1 MRRTEVTFLAVVVA
15 VLGLGV
21 LLDLTLPTRST
32 DAPELSAGQFVST
45 GWYCP
50 VPPGEEIEAVMST
63 ANLETSALGLR
74 RSAIGGTTQS
84 AVEQA
89 SLAGRTTSNKAVSD
103 FALSDST
110 GLVEAFGGSNATG
123 LMVAA
128 KGKGAAASRCSAQ
141 PSSRWLFANGSTSRG
156 ENHYLLI
163 SNPFREEA
171 VVRVRLMAGDKE
183 VVPARLKD
191 LVIRSF
197 SQTSVYLSDYLQ
209 EEPSFGIEV
218 TASRG
223 RVVVSRYSHVTTG
236 GGRGISLDIGS
247 QHVSSEWIFAEG
259 KVPVDGEES
268 IVVVNPGTREALI
281 GIVFMTAEERTA
293 PPDLAE
299 VPVPAGRQVV
309 INVSDHLPRG
319 TSYGIQLTS
328 TNDVPVVAERR
339 MAGVLESNRSYETTF
354 GVRAP
359 AGRWTVPV
367 GSAAGGSA
375 SLSIVNTGQSRTAVK
390 VSLLTDGGE
399 SEPADL
405 EALTVEP
412 GRKRVVDLDPYLDGK
427 LVTAVI
433 EADAPV
439 IAVESQS
446 RLGGQYVDFSS
457 TPGVSTP

>member
-1 MRRTEVTFLAVVVA
+1 MRRTEVSFLAVVVA
-15 VLGLGV
+15 VLGLGLV
-21 LLDLTLPTRST
+21 LDFTLPTRSV
-32 DAPELSAGQFVST
+32 DAPELNSGQFVST

-50 VPPGEEIEAVMST
+50 VPQADGIEATMTT
-63 ANLETSALGLR
+63 ANLGTAALGLR

-84 AVEQA
+84 AVEQVPL
-89 SLAGRTTSNKAVSD
+89 SGRITGNKAVSD
-103 FALSDST
+103 FALSDAT

-123 LMVAA
+123 LMVAS

-171 VVRVRLMAGDKE
+171 VVRIRLMAGDKE
-183 VVPARLKD
+183 VIPARLKD

-209 EEPSFGIEV
+209 EEPNFGIEV

-223 RVVVSRYSHVTTG
+223 RVVVARYSHVTTG
-236 GGRGISLDIGS
+236 SGRGISLDVGS
-247 QHVSSEWIFAEG
+247 QNVSSEWIFAEG
-259 KVPVDGEES
+259 KVPADGEES

-299 VPVPAGRQVV
+299 VPVPAGRQMVV
-309 INVSDHLPRG
+309 KVSDHLPRG

-328 TNDVPVVAERR
+328 TNDVPVVAERET
-339 MAGVLESNRSYETTF
+339 AGVLESNRSYELTF

-359 AGRWTVPV
+359 AARWTVPV
-367 GSAAGGSA
+367 GSAAGGAA
-375 SLSIVNTGQSRTAVK
+375 SLSIVNTGQNRTTVK
-390 VSLLTDGGE
+390 VSLLSEGGE
-399 SEPADL
+399 VEPADL
-405 EALTVEP
+405 EAMTVDP
-412 GRKRVVDLDPYLDGK
+412 GRKRLVDMGPYIDGK
-427 LVTAVI
+427 LVNAVV

-439 IAVESQS
+439 IAVESLS

-457 TPGVSTP
+457 TPGVPTP